1 MCTFDYQ
8 LYLYQYNLCYYF
20 MFYILYFI
28 FVFQIQLIIYNKKY
42 LYENDLFYNYFFMNI
57 TL

>member
-1 MCTFDYQ
+1 
-8 LYLYQYNLCYYF
+8 